1 MRTKRNHPDTLT
13 RQLRGCQVSH
23 VSVPDEQHLLV
34 HFSNG
39 LVLAIERGSQA
50 LTASVDSSCWA
61 TGRNAEQARP
71 TQRQVEYLRFHHT
84 IHWAIRQGASGIGHT
99 AALSGISAL
108 GEPDDADPR
117 TARFH

>member
-1 MRTKRNHPDTLT
+1 MTQNPPMRTRRNHSDTLT

-50 LTASVDSSCWA
+50 LTAYVDLELLVDRPERRAGSSYSA
-61 TGRNAEQARP
+61 SAGVP
-71 TQRQVEYLRFHHT
+71 PVHHT
-84 IHWAIRQGASGIGHT
+84 IHWAIRQGASRIGH
-99 AALSGISAL
+99 
-108 GEPDDADPR
+108 
-117 TARFH
+117 